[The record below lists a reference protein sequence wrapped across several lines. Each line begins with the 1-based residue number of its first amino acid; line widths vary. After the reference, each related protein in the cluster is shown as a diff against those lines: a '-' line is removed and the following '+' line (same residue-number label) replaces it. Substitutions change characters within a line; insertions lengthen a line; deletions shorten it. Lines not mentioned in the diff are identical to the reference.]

1 MGPWMAPIPALALP
15 RLPAT
20 PRPPPTARR
29 RVSCRPLAAMALVG
43 DAEARKPV
51 WEAANAFVKTQAL
64 HVATRLN
71 VAEALAAG
79 PLAAADLAAKVGAKV
94 HHARRQP
101 CS

>member
-1 MGPWMAPIPALALP
+1 M
-15 RLPAT
+15 
-20 PRPPPTARR
+20 
-29 RVSCRPLAAMALVG
+29 
-43 DAEARKPV
+43 